1 MKLSNAKFLLGALMA
16 AAAITACNNDKVNY
30 DGWTMA
36 GGNSNSNKYSTLTQI
51 DTDNVK
57 DLQVAWTYHA
67 GDVDTAAKSQ
77 IQCNS
82 IIVNGV
88 LYGTSPALTLFA
100 IDAATGQQKWQYKP
114 VVKIIEGSSGHFNL
128 NNNRGVTYWTDGAD
142 DERIFYATGQYLQAI
157 DAKTGKLIDSFG
169 VGGKV
174 DLHDGLGDN
183 ASDLFVTSTSPGYY
197 L

>member
-1 MKLSNAKFLLGALMA
+1 MR
-16 AAAITACNNDKVNY
+16 
-30 DGWTMA
+30 
-36 GGNSNSNKYSTLTQI
+36 
-51 DTDNVK
+51 
-57 DLQVAWTYHA
+57 

-114 VVKIIEGSSGHFNL
+114 VGSKIIEGSKAGHFNL
-128 NNNRGVTYWTDGAD
+128 NNNRGVTYWTDGNS
-142 DERIFYATGQYLQAI
+142 DERIFYVTGQDLQAV
-157 DAKTGKLIDSFG
+157 DAKTGKLIEGFG
-169 VGGKV
+169 IHGKV
-174 DLHDGLGDN
+174 DMHQGLGDN
-183 ASDLFVTSTSPGYY
+183 ASDLFVTATSPRYY